1 MTATVVKGS
10 TGGSWEGLTT
20 TLVSAQLMEVSV
32 DDDRHN
38 GEVTNFVLLT
48 KMVKGIVEDRIL
60 ISHLVITHFA
70 QWHSC
75 HKNDM

>member
-1 MTATVVKGS
+1 
-10 TGGSWEGLTT
+10 
-20 TLVSAQLMEVSV
+20 MEVSE
-32 DDDRHN
+32 DDDGHN

-48 KMVKGIVEDRIL
+48 KIVKGIVEDRIL